1 MVNLELCG
9 SQQTEKFLKRW
20 EYQTTLP
27 VFWET
32 CMQVKKQEL
41 ELEMEQLMVKTWGRS
56 RTRLHVVTLVI
67 QLLWPTSVLNNQGD
81 NWQPFAT
88 PFPDFDQSVVAFPVL
103 TLDSWPVHM
112 FLRRQVRW
120 SGTPI
125 SKNFPQFG
133 VIHTVKGFTTV
144 NETEIDVFLKF
155 SCFLY
160 DPSEKWKWKC

>member
-1 MVNLELCG
+1 M
-9 SQQTEKFLKRW
+9 
-20 EYQTTLP
+20 
-27 VFWET
+27 
-32 CMQVKKQEL
+32 
-41 ELEMEQLMVKTWGRS
+41 
-56 RTRLHVVTLVI
+56 
-67 QLLWPTSVLNNQGD
+67 LNNQGD

-88 PFPDFDQSVVAFPVL
+88 PFPNFDQSVVAFPVL

-133 VIHTVKGFTTV
+133 VIHTVEGLIIV
-144 NETEIDVFLKF
+144 NETEVDVFLKF

-160 DPSEKWKWKC
+160 GPTEKWKWKC